1 MRKKVQ
7 GRKFGREKDQREALM
22 NGLAN
27 SFLLKGKIK
36 TTEAK
41 AKELRPFVEKVISKA
56 RKGDL
61 SARRGLLRFLPETT
75 VKKLIEEIAPIYKTR
90 PGGYT
95 RIIKL
100 VPRQSDG
107 ARIAIIELI
116 DPLRDNLS

>member
-7 GRKFGREKDQREALM
+7 GRKFGREKSQREALM

-27 SFLLKGKIK
+27 NFLLKGKIK

-41 AKELRPFVEKVISKA
+41 AKELRPFVEKVITKA

-61 SARRGLLRFLPETT
+61 AARRSLLRFLPETT

-100 VPRQSDG
+100 APRQSDG
-107 ARIAIIELI
+107 AKIAIIELVK
-116 DPLRDNLS
+116 

>member
-7 GRKFGREKDQREALM
+7 GRKFGRETSQRKALM

-27 SFLLKGKIK
+27 SLLLKGRIK

-41 AKELRPFVEKVISKA
+41 AKSLRPFIEKVISKA
-56 RKGDL
+56 RKNDL
-61 SARRGLLRFLPETT
+61 AVRRRLLRFLPETT
-75 VKKLIEEIAPIYKTR
+75 VKKLIEEIAPVYKTR

-100 VPRQSDG
+100 APRQSDG
-107 ARIAIIELI
+107 AKIAIIELI
-116 DPLRDNLS
+116 K